1 MHLVLG
7 YIRPQFLHANL
18 SMYEHTFNRTGATVI
33 MKQYEDKNSRKKI
46 EESKDNNKELCT
58 SLDYE
63 N

>member
-18 SMYEHTFNRTGATVI
+18 SMYQYTFNRTGATVI
-33 MKQYEDKNSRKKI
+33 MEQYEKRNKKI
-46 EESKDNNKELCT
+46 EESKNDKKLCT
-58 SLDYE
+58 SSDE